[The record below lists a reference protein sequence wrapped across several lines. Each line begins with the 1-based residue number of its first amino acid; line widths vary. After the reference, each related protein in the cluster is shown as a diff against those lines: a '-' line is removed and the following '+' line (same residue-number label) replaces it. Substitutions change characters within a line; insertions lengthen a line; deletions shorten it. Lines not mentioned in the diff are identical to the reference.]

1 MRGTSSFKLH
11 LQVLI
16 FFELAIINDELETR
30 NIGVYF
36 YGLTL
41 EKFRLAKLL

>member
-1 MRGTSSFKLH
+1 MRGPSSLKLH
-11 LQVLI
+11 LEVLI

-36 YGLTL
+36 TVLT
-41 EKFRLAKLL
+41 